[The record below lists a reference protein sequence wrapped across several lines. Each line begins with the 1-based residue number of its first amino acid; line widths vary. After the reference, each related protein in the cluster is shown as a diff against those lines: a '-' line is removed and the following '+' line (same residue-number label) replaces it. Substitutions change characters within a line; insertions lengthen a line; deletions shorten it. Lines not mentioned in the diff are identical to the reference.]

1 MKTKIKSALFSILT
15 IVAIALWFGF
25 IAIVPLWVS
34 CCISMLILFVI
45 GYLFWYSIFTDKDKN
60 KED

>member
-1 MKTKIKSALFSILT
+1 MLT
-15 IVAIALWFGF
+15 IVAAALWFGF

-45 GYLFWYSIFTDKDKN
+45 GYSFWYSVFADKDKD